1 MAFSIK
7 DIFTKDEY
15 DENINGTEDEF
26 YDTESTPIE
35 NTNNKMILLEP
46 RAYSESQQIAD
57 HLKNRNSVVVNLKR
71 VTSDQAKR
79 IIDFLSGCIYAIGG
93 TMQKIG
99 VGIYLCTPK
108 NVNVQGK
115 ISEDNKDQDKTEEK
129 NVIFSQENIET
140 GTYEVEAAGKYVV
153 RITAEDHKGGFYI
166 GE

>member
-1 MAFSIK
+1 MGLDKLKKLIGGKEDDEKEIK
-7 DIFTKDEY
+7 EEEY
-15 DENINGTEDEF
+15 YKVSREEYGYENGVAG
-26 YDTESTPIE
+26 S
-35 NTNNKMILLEP
+35 KMMLLEP

-115 ISEDNKDQDKTEEK
+115 ISDESEK
-129 NVIFSQENIET
+129 NKADIE
-140 GTYEVEAAGKYVV
+140 
-153 RITAEDHKGGFYI
+153 AEW
-166 GE
+166 

>member
-1 MAFSIK
+1 MALGKLKNLFK
-7 DIFTKDEY
+7 DVDDDEALT
-15 DENINGTEDEF
+15 GTEDEF
-26 YDTESTPIE
+26 YNISEADALAEADKSG
-35 NTNNKMILLEP
+35 NKMILLEP

-115 ISEDNKDQDKTEEK
+115 ISDESEK
-129 NVIFSQENIET
+129 NKSD
-140 GTYEVEAAGKYVV
+140 VE
-153 RITAEDHKGGFYI
+153 E
-166 GE
+166 EW

>member
-1 MAFSIK
+1 MAMNKLKKWFS
-7 DIFTKDEY
+7 DE
-15 DENINGTEDEF
+15 EDE
-26 YDTESTPIE
+26 TSTMSEEEYYNISE
-35 NTNNKMILLEP
+35 EEALKEADKTGNKMILMEP

-93 TMQKIG
+93 NMQKIG

-115 ISEDNKDQDKTEEK
+115 ISDETEK
-129 NVIFSQENIET
+129 NKAD
-140 GTYEVEAAGKYVV
+140 VE
-153 RITAEDHKGGFYI
+153 E
-166 GE
+166 EW

>member
-1 MAFSIK
+1 MALKKLRKLFI
-7 DIFTKDEY
+7 DDE
-15 DENINGTEDEF
+15 ENINNNGEDDYYSVSAE
-26 YDTESTPIE
+26 DAVKEADKTG
-35 NTNNKMILLEP
+35 NKMILLEP

-57 HLKNRNSVVVNLKR
+57 HLKSRNSVVVNLKR

-115 ISEDNKDQDKTEEK
+115 ITDDSEKEKSKDEDYEW
-129 NVIFSQENIET
+129 EN
-140 GTYEVEAAGKYVV
+140 
-153 RITAEDHKGGFYI
+153 
-166 GE
+166 

>member
-1 MAFSIK
+1 MALNKFKSFFSGG
-7 DIFTKDEY
+7 DDDDDNFT
-15 DENINGTEDEF
+15 GTEDEF
-26 YDTESTPIE
+26 YSVSESDALAE
-35 NTNNKMILLEP
+35 SDKSGNKMVLLEP

-115 ISEDNKDQDKTEEK
+115 ISDETEK
-129 NVIFSQENIET
+129 NKA
-140 GTYEVEAAGKYVV
+140 EVED
-153 RITAEDHKGGFYI
+153 EW
-166 GE
+166 

>member
-7 DIFTKDEY
+7 KIFESDEE
-15 DENINGTEDEF
+15 DNQTLMGTEDE
-26 YDTESTPIE
+26 YYKNDGSE
-35 NTNNKMILLEP
+35 NDNSSNKMILLEP

-57 HLKNRNSVVVNLKR
+57 HLKSRNSVVVNLKR

-93 TMQKIG
+93 TMQKVG

-115 ISEDNKDQDKTEEK
+115 ISEDNSKEKESVEE
-129 NVIFSQENIET
+129 EIEW
-140 GTYEVEAAGKYVV
+140 
-153 RITAEDHKGGFYI
+153 
-166 GE
+166 

>member
-1 MAFSIK
+1 MAFKKLKKWIL
-7 DIFTKDEY
+7 DDEE
-15 DENINGTEDEF
+15 DNLMGTEDE
-26 YDTESTPIE
+26 YYAMSEDDAIKEADKSG
-35 NTNNKMILLEP
+35 NKMILLEP

-115 ISEDNKDQDKTEEK
+115 ITDESEKSKNNNTEE
-129 NVIFSQENIET
+129 ELEW
-140 GTYEVEAAGKYVV
+140 
-153 RITAEDHKGGFYI
+153 
-166 GE
+166 